1 MSSSNSQSNYQEREE
16 DVDSKSTPAFLLKTF
31 NMVSDPATN
40 HVVSWNEKGDAFI
53 VKNEHEFAVNVLPV
67 YFRHKNFSSFV
78 RQLNFY
84 GFRKRSNKSS
94 YSQFSH
100 PLFLRGEVEKLKLI
114 HRKTADASLSSNVK
128 EAISSLQTQV
138 SELKEQYDHVWKIQ
152 HQILFILS
160 QFVRGSP
167 DVQALLAANNTPGN
181 KRRLL
186 PQQASAAL
194 PRPMKRRQLLMGNAE
209 EDANGLV
216 EDEANNA
223 NHFLHDLAQIQEI
236 VDAMPKGSSAALPG
250 LNLSPL
256 QIPSTLRNGRRTGA
270 DVTSAVP
277 KFSPAFGYNSV
288 SAPPFPAENDI
299 ATPLTRYPTSQGLSI
314 TEILP
319 DSEAAQVDD
328 HVTSQWGES
337 STGSAWHDSGQLRG
351 GARNPSLQS
360 SFLPGATASTSTS
373 FAVEELSHDMAN
385 GADLDTNI
393 LAGDTLADANVP
405 LEMHDT
411 LFDLSSFGSMPGL
424 SSINAN
430 AAPPFT
436 VPSHVA
442 TQFPAFSSAAATPS
456 FSR

>member
-1 MSSSNSQSNYQEREE
+1 MSNSQSNYHEREE
-16 DVDSKSTPAFLLKTF
+16 DADSKSTPAFLLKTF

-84 GFRKRSNKSS
+84 GFRKRSNKNS

-100 PLFLRGEVEKLKLI
+100 PLFLRGQVEKLKLI

-167 DVQALLAANNTPGN
+167 DVQALLSANNTPGN

-186 PQQASAAL
+186 PQQPSNAL
-194 PRPMKRRQLLMGNAE
+194 PRPMKRRQLLVSNSE
-209 EDANGLV
+209 EDANGVV
-216 EDEANNA
+216 EDDANNA

-236 VDAMPKGSSAALPG
+236 VDAMPKGNSAGLPAF
-250 LNLSPL
+250 NLSPL
-256 QIPSTLRNGRRTGA
+256 QIPSTLRNGRRSGN
-270 DVTSAVP
+270 DVNSAVP
-277 KFSPAFGYNSV
+277 KFSPSFGYNSV
-288 SAPPFPAENDI
+288 SAPPFPAENDV
-299 ATPLTRYPTSQGLSI
+299 ATPLTRYPTSQGVSI

-319 DSEAAQVDD
+319 DSEAAQIDD
-328 HVTSQWGES
+328 RVASQWGDS
-337 STGSAWHDSGQLRG
+337 STGSVWNNDNGQLRG
-351 GARNPSLQS
+351 GARNPLQS
-360 SFLPGATASTSTS
+360 SLLPGATASTSIS
-373 FAVEELSHDMAN
+373 FAGEELSHDITN
-385 GADLDTNI
+385 GADLDTH
-393 LAGDTLADANVP
+393 LLGGDALADSNA
-405 LEMHDT
+405 LEMHDS
-411 LFDLSSFGSMPGL
+411 LFDLNSFGSMPGL

-442 TQFPAFSSAAATPS
+442 TQFPAFSSAAAAHS
-456 FSR
+456 SR